1 MESGPEAFAGAAF
14 ALFGAGLLLWTGVRV
29 RTGAPVA
36 EGVSRPVAAATALLA
51 GVVFLATGGWL
62 LAAL

>member
-14 ALFGAGLLLWTGVRV
+14 ALFGAGLLLWTGVCL

-36 EGVSRPVAAATALLA
+36 EGAGRVVGTVTALVFGA
-51 GVVFLATGGWL
+51 VFLGAGCWMLTRL
-62 LAAL
+62 